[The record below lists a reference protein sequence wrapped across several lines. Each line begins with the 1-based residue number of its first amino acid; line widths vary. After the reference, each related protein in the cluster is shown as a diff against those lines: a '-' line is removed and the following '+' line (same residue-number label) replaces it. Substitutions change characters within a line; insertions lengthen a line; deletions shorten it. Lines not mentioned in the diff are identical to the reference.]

1 MSEMRESINRRVDK
15 TNKRIDTLY
24 DLLGKIYKILIK
36 EGGRRPS
43 KRAPTEESQKPFHHV
58 AAERPLA
65 QPT

>member
-36 EGGRRPS
+36 QPHKDNNKSHHAHDPS
-43 KRAPTEESQKPFHHV
+43 PHNA
-58 AAERPLA
+58 
-65 QPT
+65 